1 MEKIID
7 LDVLDGLAKAAGD
20 QPWQQGRMLATAETQ
35 RWTEQQ
41 KQACGHRE
49 SQMVFQGFTAVDQG
63 CSRQRVALF
72 EAAEHAAFVAEANP
86 VAVRALIAELK
97 AQRQALDEA
106 QAEITAL
113 SKNVIDMTREDF
125 DATLNNLRR
134 MGASIDG
141 DNAYKRD
148 LLDCAVGAMAF
159 GSQGNNRPPAGHWG
173 QRFWDIGR
181 GEAEAREEL
190 IAALK
195 LNRENL
201 RACQATI
208 HLCGGF
214 DPAYVNDA
222 QAAMKVADEALAKFS
237 I

>member
-1 MEKIID
+1 MSAVQRFHEAANDALVKLSGYCLPGAKLALVIVTPGEPERDII
-7 LDVLDGLAKAAGD
+7 L
-20 QPWQQGRMLATAETQ
+20 E
-35 RWTEQQ
+35 
-41 KQACGHRE
+41 
-49 SQMVFQGFTAVDQG
+49 DQG
-63 CSRQRVALF
+63 
-72 EAAEHAAFVAEANP
+72 
-86 VAVRALIAELK
+86 
-97 AQRQALDEA
+97 LDRNEVVSA
-106 QAEITAL
+106 
-113 SKNVIDMTREDF
+113 
-125 DATLNNLRR
+125 LRR
-134 MGASIDG
+134 RGLSIDG

-159 GSQGNNRPPAGHWG
+159 GSQGNNQPPAGHWG

-214 DPAYVNDA
+214 DPAYVDDA

>member
-1 MEKIID
+1 MSA
-7 LDVLDGLAKAAGD
+7 V
-20 QPWQQGRMLATAETQ
+20 Q
-35 RWTEQQ
+35 RF
-41 KQACGHRE
+41 H
-49 SQMVFQGFTAVDQG
+49 
-63 CSRQRVALF
+63 
-72 EAAEHAAFVAEANP
+72 EAAND
-86 VAVRALIAELK
+86 ALVKLSGYCLPGAKL
-97 AQRQALDEA
+97 ALVIVTPGEPERDIVLEDRG
-106 QAEITAL
+106 L
-113 SKNVIDMTREDF
+113 DKNEVVS
-125 DATLNNLRR
+125 ALRR
-134 MGASIDG
+134 RGLSIDG

-222 QAAMKVADEALAKFS
+222 QAAIKVADEALAKFS

>member
-1 MEKIID
+1 MSAVQRFHEAANDALVKLSGYCLPGAKLALVIVTPGEPERDII
-7 LDVLDGLAKAAGD
+7 L
-20 QPWQQGRMLATAETQ
+20 E
-35 RWTEQQ
+35 
-41 KQACGHRE
+41 
-49 SQMVFQGFTAVDQG
+49 DQG
-63 CSRQRVALF
+63 
-72 EAAEHAAFVAEANP
+72 
-86 VAVRALIAELK
+86 
-97 AQRQALDEA
+97 LDRNEVVSA
-106 QAEITAL
+106 
-113 SKNVIDMTREDF
+113 
-125 DATLNNLRR
+125 LRR
-134 MGASIDG
+134 RGLSIDG